1 MSLTD
6 RFADALVFAERLH
19 RQQTRKGN
27 DIPYVAHLLAV
38 AATVLEHGGSEDA
51 AIAAL
56 LHDAVEDQG
65 GLKTRDLIDARFGPR
80 VAEIV
85 MACPDSVSEDPAKK
99 GEWEDRKRLHIAKLQ
114 SADADVAL
122 VTAADKLHNLTAMI
136 RDVRRDGPETLA
148 RFNAPGRLVWY
159 FESIAEVLEVHTGS
173 APIREIR
180 EGAMQLR
187 SLTENLAERIP
198 D

>member
-85 MACPDSVSEDPAKK
+85 MACTDSVSEDPAKK